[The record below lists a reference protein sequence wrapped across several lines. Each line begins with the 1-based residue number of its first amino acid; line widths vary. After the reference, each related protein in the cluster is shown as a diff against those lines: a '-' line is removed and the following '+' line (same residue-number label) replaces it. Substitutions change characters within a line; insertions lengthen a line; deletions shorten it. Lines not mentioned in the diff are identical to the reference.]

1 MKFLYLFDNSLFLF
15 LLASRESAF
24 ISGITSAGVT
34 YAVTEACAEG
44 KSVHCRCD
52 NSFRGRTEEGWRWG
66 GCNRPISY
74 GIWFATLF
82 IDQYEKFIRKK
93 RNPRKEMNLHNN
105 IAGREVYSD
114 QIFFRNCYQY
124 LQANTYSNLTVETL
138 EKCFQI

>member
-1 MKFLYLFDNSLFLF
+1 M
-15 LLASRESAF
+15 LASRESAF

-82 IDQYEKFIRKK
+82 IDQYEKLIRKK

-105 IAGREVYSD
+105 IAGREVCSEHE
-114 QIFFRNCYQY
+114 FFRNYFQY
-124 LQANTYSNLTVETL
+124 HQTKTCSNLTVETTG
-138 EKCFQI
+138 KCARYVQI